1 MYNVEL
7 VSGVQQSESVIQV
20 STLFSDFTKHGFT
33 QIVTFIHGVQGAA
46 SIRQF

>member
-20 STLFSDFTKHGFT
+20 STLFSDFLFFFP
-33 QIVTFIHGVQGAA
+33 QIGH
-46 SIRQF
+46 